1 MSEDDEEVLTLPQQ
15 VAQVV
20 QILRETPS
28 YFTREQLIQQD
39 ALVAR
44 KLNTI
49 RQRMTEARNGEWQ
62 YSDSATVFGDP
73 CALCSRSVRKPFILC
88 TICEGKLATLKARLA
103 HTIGLVPDIRKE
115 DV

>member
-1 MSEDDEEVLTLPQQ
+1 MDADDEEVLTLPQQ

-20 QILRETPS
+20 QILRETPV

-39 ALVAR
+39 VLVAR

-62 YSDSATVFGDP
+62 YSDAATVFGDP
-73 CALCSRSVRKPFILC
+73 CALCSRSVHKPDLLC
-88 TICEGKLATLKARLA
+88 TVCRDKLLVLKSTLAR
-103 HTIGLVPDIRKE
+103 TIGLVPDIRKE